1 MQTILL
7 SKEEVGQRAKALYE
21 SQIRAKIESSET
33 IGKMIIIDIETGDY
47 EVDENGIRAADA
59 LYAKNPMAR
68 LFGLRIGYKVAAS
81 LGGIMERVAT

>member
-1 MQTILL
+1 
-7 SKEEVGQRAKALYE
+7 
-21 SQIRAKIESSET
+21 
-33 IGKMIIIDIETGDY
+33 MIIIDIETGDY